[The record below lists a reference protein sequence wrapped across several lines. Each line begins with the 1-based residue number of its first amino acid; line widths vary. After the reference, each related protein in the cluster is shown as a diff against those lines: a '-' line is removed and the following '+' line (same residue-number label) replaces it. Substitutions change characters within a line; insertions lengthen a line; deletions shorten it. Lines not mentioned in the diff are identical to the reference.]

1 MTEPRFFK
9 PENNE
14 NAEEFIKCLPLG
26 VQTSFTMMAPAIATA
41 ELLRV
46 RPMIGDSLFERAAT
60 YYASHE
66 AEDATLKQLVALL
79 QMTVVRLACWDSFDE
94 IAVMMTDAGISDNQG
109 EKRAYR
115 YQADAL
121 KNTLQRQGYEYLN
134 KVLEFCTEN
143 VSELPEFERS
153 QYYTTRQ
160 NSLIHSMADFEKH
173 ISIGGDFCVFA
184 KLREWIE
191 QTEAMELEFRIGTG
205 LKTALLE
212 HGTYEGS
219 SSGASDS
226 EAENR
231 LRPIIRSVA
240 AFVAHWSMSEAAP
253 FLNLIPTAQGLMVV
267 SEESRQGGNVMN
279 GANKEQVA
287 TFTQH
292 HREAAERYIGQ
303 VVTYCKRHVDTF
315 PEIEE
320 IGMESDTEHGA
331 DLIDNHGHKT
341 FLVI

>member
-9 PENNE
+9 AENNE
-14 NAEEFIKCLPLG
+14 NAEEFIKCLPVG
-26 VQTSFTMMAPAIATA
+26 VQTSFTMMAPTIATA

-46 RPMIGDSLFERAAT
+46 RPMIGDSLFDRAAD

-66 AEDATLKQLVALL
+66 TEDETLKQLVELL
-79 QMTVVRLACWDSFDE
+79 QMAVVRLACWDSFDE

-109 EKRAYR
+109 EKRVYR

-134 KVLEFCTEN
+134 KVLEFCTAN
-143 VSELPEFERS
+143 VSKLPEFEQS

-160 NSLIHSMADFEKH
+160 NSLTQSMADFEKC

-191 QTEAMELEFRIGTG
+191 QTEAMELEFRIGAG

-212 HGTYEGS
+212 HGTDNKY
-219 SSGASDS
+219 
-226 EAENR
+226 
-231 LRPIIRSVA
+231 RPIIRSVA

-287 TFTQH
+287 TFAQH

-341 FLVI
+341 FLVL

>member
-66 AEDATLKQLVALL
+66 VEDATLKQLVALL

-109 EKRAYR
+109 EKRVYR

-134 KVLEFCTEN
+134 KVLEFCTEK
-143 VSELPEFERS
+143 VSELPEFEQS

-191 QTEAMELEFRIGTG
+191 QTEAMELEFRIGAG
-205 LKTALLE
+205 LKAALLE
-212 HGTYEGS
+212 YGTDEGS

-231 LRPIIRSVA
+231 LRPIVRSVA

-267 SEESRQGGNVMN
+267 SEESPQGGNVMN

-287 TFTQH
+287 TFAQH

-341 FLVI
+341 FLVL

>member
-46 RPMIGDSLFERAAT
+46 RPMIGDSLFERAAA

-109 EKRAYR
+109 EKRVYR

-121 KNTLQRQGYEYLN
+121 KSTLQRQGYEYLN
-134 KVLEFCTEN
+134 KVLEFCTEK
-143 VSELPEFERS
+143 VSELPKFKQS
-153 QYYTTRQ
+153 QYYTIRQ

-191 QTEAMELEFRIGTG
+191 QTEAMELEFRIGAG
-205 LKTALLE
+205 LKTALLK
-212 HGTYEGS
+212 HGTDNKY
-219 SSGASDS
+219 
-226 EAENR
+226 
-231 LRPIIRSVA
+231 RPIIRSVE

-253 FLNLIPTAQGLMVV
+253 FLNLIPTAQGLMIV

-341 FLVI
+341 FLVL

>member
-66 AEDATLKQLVALL
+66 TEDATLKQLVALL

-115 YQADAL
+115 YQSDAL
-121 KNTLQRQGYEYLN
+121 KSTLLRQGYEYLN
-134 KVLEFCTEN
+134 KVLEFCTEK
-143 VSELPEFERS
+143 VSELPEFEQS
-153 QYYTTRQ
+153 QYYTIRQ

-205 LKTALLE
+205 LKAALLE
-212 HGTYEGS
+212 HGTDNKY
-219 SSGASDS
+219 
-226 EAENR
+226 
-231 LRPIIRSVA
+231 RPIIRSVA

-253 FLNLIPTAQGLMVV
+253 FLNLIPTAQGLMIV
-267 SEESRQGGNVMN
+267 SEESRQGGKVMN

-341 FLVI
+341 FLVL

>member
-9 PENNE
+9 AENNE

-46 RPMIGDSLFERAAT
+46 CPMIGDALFNRAAD
-60 YYASHE
+60 YYDSHE
-66 AEDATLKQLVALL
+66 SENETLAKLVELL

-94 IAVMMTDAGISDNQG
+94 IAVMMTDSGISDNQG

-115 YQADAL
+115 YQTDAL

-134 KVLEFCTEN
+134 KVLEFCTAKIT
-143 VSELPEFERS
+143 ELPEFKKS
-153 QYYTTRQ
+153 QYYTTRKD
-160 NSLIHSMADFEKH
+160 SLIHSMADFEKY

-184 KLREWIE
+184 RLREWIE
-191 QTEAMELEFRIGTG
+191 STETMELEFRIGAG
-205 LKTALLE
+205 LKKALLE
-212 HGTYEGS
+212 HGEEEKY
-219 SSGASDS
+219 
-226 EAENR
+226 
-231 LRPIIRSVA
+231 RPIIRGAA

-253 FLNLIPTAQGLMVV
+253 FLNLVPTAQGLMVV
-267 SEESRQGGNVMN
+267 SEESRQGGSVMN
-279 GANKEQVA
+279 GATTEQVA
-287 TFTQH
+287 AFIKH
-292 HREAAERYIGQ
+292 HRQAAEQYIGQ
-303 VVTYCKRHVDTF
+303 VVTYCKRKSDTY

-320 IGMESDTEHGA
+320 IGTESDTEHGA
-331 DLIDNHGHKT
+331 DIIDNHGHKT

>member
-1 MTEPRFFK
+1 MTEPQFFK

-109 EKRAYR
+109 EKRVYR

-134 KVLEFCTEN
+134 KVLEFCTEK
-143 VSELPEFERS
+143 VSELPEFEQS

-191 QTEAMELEFRIGTG
+191 RTEEMELEFRIGVG

-212 HGTYEGS
+212 HGTDNKY
-219 SSGASDS
+219 
-226 EAENR
+226 
-231 LRPIIRSVA
+231 RPIIRSGTLVN
-240 AFVAHWSMSEAAP
+240 VGGGSVP
-253 FLNLIPTAQGLMVV
+253 
-267 SEESRQGGNVMN
+267 ESHTN
-279 GANKEQVA
+279 GAGVDGG
-287 TFTQH
+287 
-292 HREAAERYIGQ
+292 ERGEPTGWQ
-303 VVTYCKRHVDTF
+303 RDEWCQQGTGGHLHPAPPRGSRTLHWPSGDLLQKARRH
-315 PEIEE
+315 PK
-320 IGMESDTEHGA
+320 SRR
-331 DLIDNHGHKT
+331 
-341 FLVI
+341 

>member
-9 PENNE
+9 AENNE
-14 NAEEFIKCLPLG
+14 EAAEFIKCLPLG

-41 ELLRV
+41 ELLKV
-46 RPMIGDSLFERAAT
+46 RPMIGDDLFERAAD
-60 YYASHE
+60 YYDDHE
-66 AEDATLKQLVALL
+66 TENETLTKLVELL

-109 EKRAYR
+109 EKRVYR

-121 KNTLQRQGYEYLN
+121 KSTLQRQGYEYLN

-143 VSELPEFERS
+143 VEELPEFEQS
-153 QYYTTRQ
+153 QYYTNRK
-160 NSLIHSMADFEKH
+160 NSLVHSMADFEKY

-184 KLREWIE
+184 KLREWIDMAE
-191 QTEAMELEFRIGTG
+191 GMELEFRIGAS
-205 LKTALLE
+205 LKKSLTE
-212 HGTYEGS
+212 HGTEEKYKPI
-219 SSGASDS
+219 
-226 EAENR
+226 
-231 LRPIIRSVA
+231 LRGVV
-240 AFVAHWSMSEAAP
+240 AFVAHWAMQEAAP
-253 FLNLIPTAQGLMVV
+253 FLNLVPTAQGLMVV

-341 FLVI
+341 FLVL

>member
-66 AEDATLKQLVALL
+66 VEDATLKQLVALL

-109 EKRAYR
+109 EKRVYR

-134 KVLEFCTEN
+134 KVLEFCTKK
-143 VSELPEFERS
+143 VSELPEFEQS

-191 QTEAMELEFRIGTG
+191 QTEAMELEFRIGAG

-212 HGTYEGS
+212 HGTDNKY
-219 SSGASDS
+219 
-226 EAENR
+226 
-231 LRPIIRSVA
+231 RPIVRSVA

-267 SEESRQGGNVMN
+267 SDESTQGNVMN
-279 GANKEQVA
+279 GASKEQVA
-287 TFTQH
+287 IFTQH

-341 FLVI
+341 FLVV

>member
-14 NAEEFIKCLPLG
+14 NAEEFIRCLPLG

-66 AEDATLKQLVALL
+66 VEEATLKQLVALL

-115 YQADAL
+115 YQSDAL
-121 KNTLQRQGYEYLN
+121 KNTLLRQGYEYLN
-134 KVLEFCTEN
+134 KVLGFCTEK
-143 VSELPEFERS
+143 VSVLPEFEQS

-191 QTEAMELEFRIGTG
+191 QTEAMELEFRIGAG

-212 HGTYEGS
+212 HGTDVKY
-219 SSGASDS
+219 
-226 EAENR
+226 
-231 LRPIIRSVA
+231 RPVIHSVA

-267 SEESRQGGNVMN
+267 SEESRQGGNVKN

-341 FLVI
+341 FLVL

>member
-46 RPMIGDSLFERAAT
+46 RPMIGDSLFERAAA

-109 EKRAYR
+109 EKRVYR

-134 KVLEFCTEN
+134 KVLEFCTEK
-143 VSELPEFERS
+143 VSELPEFEQS
-153 QYYTTRQ
+153 QYYTIRQ

-212 HGTYEGS
+212 HGTDNKY
-219 SSGASDS
+219 
-226 EAENR
+226 
-231 LRPIIRSVA
+231 RPIIRSVA
-240 AFVAHWSMSEAAP
+240 AFVAHWSMSVAAP

-341 FLVI
+341 FLVL

>member
-109 EKRAYR
+109 EKRVYR

-134 KVLEFCTEN
+134 KVLEFCTEK
-143 VSELPEFERS
+143 VSELPEFEQS

-160 NSLIHSMADFEKH
+160 NSLIHSMAEFEKH

-212 HGTYEGS
+212 HGTDNKY
-219 SSGASDS
+219 
-226 EAENR
+226 
-231 LRPIIRSVA
+231 RPIIRSVA

-253 FLNLIPTAQGLMVV
+253 FLNLIPSAQGLMVV

-341 FLVI
+341 FLVL

>member
-66 AEDATLKQLVALL
+66 VEDATLKQLVALL

-109 EKRAYR
+109 EKRVYR

-121 KNTLQRQGYEYLN
+121 KNTLQRQGFEYLN
-134 KVLEFCTEN
+134 KVLEFCTEK
-143 VSELPEFERS
+143 VSELPEFEQS

-160 NSLIHSMADFEKH
+160 NSLIHSMADFEKY

-191 QTEAMELEFRIGTG
+191 QTEAMELEFRIGAG

-212 HGTYEGS
+212 HGTDNKY
-219 SSGASDS
+219 
-226 EAENR
+226 
-231 LRPIIRSVA
+231 RPIVRSVA

-341 FLVI
+341 FLVV

>member
-14 NAEEFIKCLPLG
+14 NAEEFIECLPLG

-109 EKRAYR
+109 EKRVYR

-134 KVLEFCTEN
+134 KVLEFCTEK
-143 VSELPEFERS
+143 VSELPEFKRS

-160 NSLIHSMADFEKH
+160 NSLIHSMSDFEKH

-191 QTEAMELEFRIGTG
+191 QTEAMELEFRIGVG

-212 HGTYEGS
+212 HGTDNEY
-219 SSGASDS
+219 
-226 EAENR
+226 
-231 LRPIIRSVA
+231 RPIIRSVA

-253 FLNLIPTAQGLMVV
+253 FLNLIPSAQGLMVV

-287 TFTQH
+287 TFAQH

-341 FLVI
+341 FLVL

>member
-46 RPMIGDSLFERAAT
+46 RPMIGDSMFERAAT

-66 AEDATLKQLVALL
+66 TEDATLKQLVALL

-109 EKRAYR
+109 EKRVYR

-134 KVLEFCTEN
+134 KVLEFCTEK
-143 VSELPEFERS
+143 VSELPEFEQS

-191 QTEAMELEFRIGTG
+191 QTEAMELEFRIGAG
-205 LKTALLE
+205 LKAALLE
-212 HGTYEGS
+212 HGTDNKY
-219 SSGASDS
+219 
-226 EAENR
+226 
-231 LRPIIRSVA
+231 RPIIRSVT

-253 FLNLIPTAQGLMVV
+253 FLNLIPTAQGLMIV

-341 FLVI
+341 FLVL

>member
-46 RPMIGDSLFERAAT
+46 RPMIGDALFERAAI

-109 EKRAYR
+109 EKRVYR

-121 KNTLQRQGYEYLN
+121 KRTLQRQGYEYLN
-134 KVLEFCTEN
+134 KVLEFCTAN
-143 VSELPEFERS
+143 IAELPEFKQS
-153 QYYTTRQ
+153 QYYSTRKD
-160 NSLIHSMADFEKH
+160 SLIHSMADFEKY

-184 KLREWIE
+184 RLREWIE
-191 QTEAMELEFRIGTG
+191 STETMELEFRIGAG
-205 LKTALLE
+205 LKKALLE
-212 HGTYEGS
+212 HGEEEKY
-219 SSGASDS
+219 
-226 EAENR
+226 
-231 LRPIIRSVA
+231 RPIIRGAA

-253 FLNLIPTAQGLMVV
+253 FLNLVPTAQGLMVV
-267 SEESRQGGNVMN
+267 SEEGRQGGSVMN
-279 GANKEQVA
+279 GATTEQVA
-287 TFTQH
+287 AFIKH
-292 HREAAERYIGQ
+292 HRQAAERHIGQ
-303 VVTYCKRHVDTF
+303 VVTYCKRNSNTY

-320 IGMESDTEHGA
+320 IGTESDTEHGA
-331 DLIDNHGHKT
+331 DIIDNHGHKT

>member
-60 YYASHE
+60 YYASHK

-109 EKRAYR
+109 EKRVYR

-134 KVLEFCTEN
+134 KVLEFCTEK
-143 VSELPEFERS
+143 VSELPEFKQS
-153 QYYTTRQ
+153 QYYTIRQ

-191 QTEAMELEFRIGTG
+191 QTEAMELEFRIGAG

-212 HGTYEGS
+212 HGTDNEY
-219 SSGASDS
+219 
-226 EAENR
+226 
-231 LRPIIRSVA
+231 RPIIRSVA

-341 FLVI
+341 FLVL

>member
-60 YYASHE
+60 YYAGHE

-109 EKRAYR
+109 EKRVYR

-134 KVLEFCTEN
+134 KVLEFCTEK
-143 VSELPEFERS
+143 VGELPEFEQS

-191 QTEAMELEFRIGTG
+191 QTEAMELEFRIGAG

-212 HGTYEGS
+212 HGTDEGS
-219 SSGASDS
+219 SSGTSDS

-231 LRPIIRSVA
+231 LRPIVRSVA

-267 SEESRQGGNVMN
+267 SEESTQGNVMN

-341 FLVI
+341 FLVV

>member
-9 PENNE
+9 AENNE
-14 NAEEFIKCLPLG
+14 NAEEFIKCLPVG
-26 VQTSFTMMAPAIATA
+26 VQTSFTMMAPTIATA

-46 RPMIGDSLFERAAT
+46 RPMIGDSLFDRAAD

-66 AEDATLKQLVALL
+66 TEDETLKQLVELL
-79 QMTVVRLACWDSFDE
+79 QMAVVRLACWDSFDE

-109 EKRAYR
+109 EKRVYR

-134 KVLEFCTEN
+134 KVLEFCTAN
-143 VSELPEFERS
+143 VSKLPEFEQS

-160 NSLIHSMADFEKH
+160 NSLIQSMADFEKC

-191 QTEAMELEFRIGTG
+191 QTEAMELEFRIGAG

-212 HGTYEGS
+212 HGTDNKY
-219 SSGASDS
+219 
-226 EAENR
+226 
-231 LRPIIRSVA
+231 RPIIRSVA

-287 TFTQH
+287 TFAQH

-303 VVTYCKRHVDTF
+303 VVTYCKRHIDTY
-315 PEIEE
+315 PEIAE

-341 FLVI
+341 FLVL